1 MKENMFKSVESPSC
15 IDLIL
20 TNSVVAFQNTPTVF
34 IGLSD
39 FDKLI
44 STVLKI
50 SIIKSKPQKT
60 TYGDYKI
67 FVSVKF
73 NDELKYFLVK
83 EKITSS
89 TKFD

>member
-20 TNSVVAFQNTPTVF
+20 TNSVVAFQNTTTVF

-44 STVLKI
+44 LTVLKI
-50 SIIKSKPQKT
+50 SIT
-60 TYGDYKI
+60 
-67 FVSVKF
+67 
-73 NDELKYFLVK
+73 
-83 EKITSS
+83 
-89 TKFD
+89 